1 MKTTY
6 FFGALLLISL
16 ECSYTIHAQIKMGDR
31 PLVIDP
37 NAILEIESNQQGI
50 LLPRMTTEERDA
62 AFTSELPTGLL
73 IFNTET
79 ESFEVYLASKQLW
92 EPIRTKFP
100 EIKIQDQILQLDKNQ
115 PLDLTLFLDNTDHQ
129 KLSLNGTLLSLEN
142 GGSVDLSAL
151 FELVEPQQ
159 LLLENGIL
167 SLNDV
172 SVNLNELFIGSQD
185 NQKLYLEDAILKLER
200 GGSVDLSSLFPIPL
214 PQKIDRFVLSSNTL
228 ELSLTE
234 DGEPPYQISL
244 SNLNTDSQSL
254 TLSNSLL
261 SLSNG
266 GSIDLSEFRD
276 NEDQQQLI
284 INVPNSNTLQLEI
297 TNGNEIRIESKGS
310 LSFTKKDSN
319 TLEIVTESSPFTT
332 HKGITSN
339 ETQDWKN
346 DDFVFG
352 STLLDNDPDT
362 TEDNNRMFF
371 DKSKAAFRVGI
382 AQSDQWDLKNRG
394 TYSVAMGRNTIASGF
409 HSLAFGLS
417 TFSDAW
423 YSSAFGIGTAA
434 LSRAETVIGSYNS
447 HYTPLGGTRDWDPQD
462 RLFVIGNGS
471 GSSTA
476 SRSDALVMQKN
487 GDTATSGIWTGPGF

>member
-16 ECSYTIHAQIKMGDR
+16 EYSYTIHAQIKMGDR

-382 AQSDQWDLKNRG
+382 AESDQWDLKNRG